1 MLDKS
6 STKQPSS
13 PTRQLPLR
21 ASGLHIHDA
30 TPTKPSLKDEI
41 KRKVAAY
48 PKLNLYLKPA
58 QIKSWAYRHPAAVCK
73 TDQELINRL
82 TFLFTRDKENPF
94 CKITHGKLAKNLG
107 VSRIT
112 IIRRLNWLRGVNAL
126 SWKNQTNAKGGK
138 IANEFF
144 FELDSS
150 KPENMASDTSHVS
163 HPCIT
168 HVSDDT
174 SYARAYTTLNES
186 ISTTREARNAHST
199 QQNRGQRHEVKK
211 SARGKRQAPPSGNV
225 VIAVIRCLDGSES
238 VFDQA
243 YIDNF
248 GPHLEGV
255 DLRTLLVDLAKW
267 YEEHPDNRTN
277 RTVFIKDF
285 DNRFSQWIKMD
296 KYKQTE

>member
-1 MLDKS
+1 MRVRS

-30 TPTKPSLKDEI
+30 IPCKPSLQDEI

-58 QIKSWAYRHPAAVCK
+58 QIRSWAYRHPAAVCK
-73 TDQELINRL
+73 TDWEILNRL
-82 TFLFTRDKENPF
+82 AFLLTRDMENPF
-94 CKITHGKLAKNLG
+94 CKISHGKLANKLG

-112 IIRRLNWLRGVNAL
+112 IIRRLKWLRDVNAL
-126 SWKNQTNAKGGK
+126 CWKNQTNAKGGK

-150 KPENMASDTSHVS
+150 KPENRESDTSHVS
-163 HPCIT
+163 SPCNT

-174 SYARAYTTLNES
+174 CYARVNTTLNES
-186 ISTTREARNAHST
+186 ISTTREARNARST
-199 QQNRGQRHEVKK
+199 QQNRGQRYGENKT
-211 SARGKRQAPPSGNV
+211 ARGKRQTPTSGNEI
-225 VIAVIRCLDGSES
+225 IAVIYCLDDSEFK
-238 VFDQA
+238 FDEA
-243 YIDNF
+243 FIDDFRPQWN
-248 GPHLEGV
+248 EV

-277 RTVFIKDF
+277 LTVLRKDF
-285 DNRFSQWIKMD
+285 ENRFPQWIKTD